1 MSTEN
6 FKTDTNVVALRGLAT
21 VTLWADDVPAARAWY
36 ADVLGIEPYFQR
48 PDAEIPAYVEF
59 RLGDHQDELGIIDR
73 RYAPPGSRAQP
84 GGAVVHWHVDDVE
97 ATVTA
102 LEAKG
107 ATVYMP
113 LTVREAGF
121 VTAAVQDPFG
131 NIIGLMYNPNW
142 LQHSAG
148 HE

>member
-1 MSTEN
+1 MATEN
-6 FKTDTNVVALRGLAT
+6 TTTGTSPVSLRGLAT

-36 ADVLGIEPYFQR
+36 TQVLASEPYFQR
-48 PDAEIPAYVEF
+48 PDAENPAYVEF

-73 RYAPPGSRAQP
+73 RYAPPGTSAQP
-84 GGAVVHWHVDDVE
+84 GGAIVHWHVDDVA
-97 ATVTA
+97 ATIAT
-102 LEAKG
+102 LEAHG
-107 ATVYMP
+107 ATIYMP

-142 LQHSAG
+142 LQHG
-148 HE
+148 GGQE

>member
-6 FKTDTNVVALRGLAT
+6 NTTPESAVSLRGLAT

-36 ADVLGIEPYFQR
+36 ADILGLEPYFQR
-48 PDAEIPAYVEF
+48 PDAETPAYVEF
-59 RLGDHQDELGIIDR
+59 RIGDHLDELGIIDR
-73 RYAPPGSRAQP
+73 RYAPPGSSTQP
-84 GGAVVHWHVDDVE
+84 GGAIAHWHVDDVE
-97 ATVTA
+97 ATIAA

-142 LQHSAG
+142 LEHSG
-148 HE
+148 GQG

>member
-1 MSTEN
+1 MSTAN
-6 FKTDTNVVALRGLAT
+6 TNARTNSVALRGLAT

-36 ADVLGIEPYFQR
+36 TEVLGIEPYFQR
-48 PDAEIPAYVEF
+48 PDAENPAYVEF

-73 RYAPPGSRAQP
+73 RYAPPGSSTQP
-84 GGAVVHWHVDDVE
+84 GGAVVHWHVDDVA
-97 ATVTA
+97 ATIAA

-113 LTVREAGF
+113 LTVREADF

-142 LQHSAG
+142 LQHSASQG
-148 HE
+148 

>member
-1 MSTEN
+1 MKQMLDSPPI
-6 FKTDTNVVALRGLAT
+6 ALRGLAT
-21 VTLWADDVPAARAWY
+21 VTFWADDVPAARAWY
-36 ADVLGIEPYFQR
+36 AEVLGIEPYFQR
-48 PDAEIPAYVEF
+48 PDAENPAYVEF

-73 RYAPPGSRAQP
+73 RYAPPGTGAQP
-84 GGAVVHWHVDDVE
+84 GGAIAHWHVDDVE
-97 ATVTA
+97 TTIAA
-102 LEAKG
+102 LEAQG

-131 NIIGLMYNPNW
+131 NILGLMYNPNW

-148 HE
+148 QG

>member
-1 MSTEN
+1 MNKQVLDALPVT
-6 FKTDTNVVALRGLAT
+6 LRGLAT
-21 VTLWADDVPAARAWY
+21 VTLWADDVLAARAWY
-36 ADVLGIEPYFQR
+36 TEVLGIEPYFQR
-48 PDAEIPAYVEF
+48 PDAENPAYVEF

-73 RYAPPGSRAQP
+73 RYAPPGSGAQP
-84 GGAVVHWHVDDVE
+84 GGAIVHWHVDDVE
-97 ATVTA
+97 ATIVA

-148 HE
+148 E